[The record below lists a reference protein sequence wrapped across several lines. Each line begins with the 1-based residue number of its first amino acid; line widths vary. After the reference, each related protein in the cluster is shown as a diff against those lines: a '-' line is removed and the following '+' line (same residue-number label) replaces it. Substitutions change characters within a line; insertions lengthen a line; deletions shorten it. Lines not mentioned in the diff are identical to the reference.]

1 MKAVIMAGGEGTR
14 LRPQTSNLPK
24 PMLPLVGRPMMEHI
38 VSLLRRHGITDIVV
52 TVAFLPNAIR
62 SYFGDGSELGV
73 RMAYATEESPL
84 GTAGSVS
91 NAREQLTE
99 RFLVISGDVLTDID
113 LTSVIAFHEKNEAM
127 ATIALCAVENPL
139 EFGIVITREDGTIE
153 RFLEKPGWGQVFS
166 DTINTGIYVLEP
178 EIFDL
183 IPEGRSVDFSGEVF
197 PAALEAGAPLYGY
210 VAEGYWEDVGTTAA
224 YLKAHEDILDGK
236 VQVDVAG
243 FELRPGVWVGKGSS
257 IDPTVRIDS
266 PSFIGEN
273 CTIDRETVLGA
284 YTTLGANTQVEQ
296 RAEIQRSVIG
306 ENSYLGA
313 GVRVEGAVLGRS
325 CDLRVGARV
334 EPGAVVGEGCL
345 IGAHAEVRSDVKVYP
360 YKVVEAGAQVNA
372 SIVWESGGSRT
383 LFGREGVQGI
393 ANVDISPELA
403 VRLAKAWAS
412 GFEKGSS
419 ITASRD
425 TSRVARVLKR
435 ALMVGCNSVG
445 VNVNDLELATVPVTR
460 HHVRMRGNRAG
471 LTVRLSPD
479 DPQSVVIRFFDERG
493 IDLSEADQRRVE
505 RMYHREEFRRVTAG
519 EIGDIDFSPRTIELY
534 TADIV
539 EAFGLRRDAGRE
551 IKLVL
556 DLSYGAASFV
566 MPNLLSKVPAD
577 VLSINP
583 YAQTPGM
590 ISVDRIVSEARV
602 ADAVRTSG
610 ADLGAVIDAGGER
623 LTLIDGTGRVLSDD
637 EAVMVF
643 IELSTAAGDTDGV
656 ALPVTSSDRAVRL
669 CEARGVDLT
678 LTPLS
683 PSGLLEA
690 AASGGVSFAVGPARR
705 LRVPE
710 VPAGLRC
717 RRGPGAAGV
726 PAGPGPTSVAEV
738 VDATPAMPIL
748 HEEVAT
754 PLEQKGLIMRTLM
767 EQLAEEGAELVLVD
781 GIKVVSDQGW
791 ALVVPDPEDPVTHV
805 WAEGSDLLA
814 SESLAAAFVER
825 IRGMLPY
832 SASCGS
838 VGRPVASP
846 PMNIPEEL
854 RYSPEHEWVRVD
866 GTRVRVGI
874 TDYAQDALGG
884 HRLRR
889 PAGGGQ
895 RGRGGWA
902 TRRAGVDQVG
912 VGDLRA
918 GRRHRHGRERRAGR
932 RPGADQPGSLR

>member
-73 RMAYATEESPL
+73 SMVYATEESPL
-84 GTAGSVS
+84 GTAGSVR

-113 LTSVIAFHEKNEAM
+113 LTSVIAFHEKNEAL

-178 EIFDL
+178 EIFDR

-197 PAALEAGAPLYGY
+197 PAVLEAGQPLYGY
-210 VAEGYWEDVGTTAA
+210 VADGYWEDVGTTAA

-236 VQVDVAG
+236 VDVNVAG
-243 FELRPGVWVGKGSS
+243 FELRPGIWVGKDSS
-257 IDPTVRIDS
+257 IDPSVRIDS
-266 PSFIGEN
+266 PAFIGEN
-273 CTIDRETVLGA
+273 CTVEEDVVLGA
-284 YTTLGANTQVEQ
+284 YATLGANTQVAP

-306 ENSYLGA
+306 ENSYLGPA
-313 GVRVEGAVLGRS
+313 VRVEGAVLGRS
-325 CDLRVGARV
+325 SDLRTGARV

-345 IGAHAEVRSDVKVYP
+345 VGAHAEVRSDVKVYP

-383 LFGREGVQGI
+383 LFGPDGVQGI

-493 IDLSEADQRRVE
+493 IDLTESDQRRVE

-534 TADIV
+534 TADVV
-539 EAFGLRRDAGRE
+539 EAFGLRRSAGRQV
-551 IKLVL
+551 KLVL
-556 DLSYGAASFV
+556 DLSYGAANFV
-566 MPNLLSKVPAD
+566 MPNLLSKVGAD

-590 ISVDRIVSEARV
+590 ISVDRVASEARV
-602 ADAVRTSG
+602 ADAVRGSG

-623 LTLIDGTGRVLSDD
+623 LTLIDGSGHVLSDD
-637 EAVMVF
+637 EAIMAF
-643 IELSTAAGDTDGV
+643 IELSTLAGDTGGV
-656 ALPVTSSDRAVRL
+656 ALPVTASDRTVRR
-669 CEARGVDLT
+669 CRERGVELV

-683 PSGLLEA
+683 PSGLLQE
-690 AASGGVSFAVGPARR
+690 AASGGVSFASDQRGGYVFPGFLPAFDAAAALAR
-705 LRVPE
+705 LVSLLE
-710 VPAGLRC
+710 ESS
-717 RRGPGAAGV
+717 
-726 PAGPGPTSVAEV
+726 TSLAEI
-738 VDATPAMPIL
+738 VDATPAMPIV
-748 HEEVAT
+748 EGEVAT
-754 PLEQKGLIMRTLM
+754 PMEQKGLVMRTLM
-767 EQLAEEGAELVLVD
+767 EQLSDEGAELVLID

-791 ALVVPDPEDPVTHV
+791 ALVVPDPADPVTHV
-805 WAEGSDLLA
+805 WAEGADLES
-814 SESLAAAFVER
+814 SEALVSTAVER
-825 IRGMLPY
+825 IAGTLP
-832 SASCGS
+832 
-838 VGRPVASP
+838 
-846 PMNIPEEL
+846 
-854 RYSPEHEWVRVD
+854 
-866 GTRVRVGI
+866 
-874 TDYAQDALGG
+874 
-884 HRLRR
+884 
-889 PAGGGQ
+889 
-895 RGRGGWA
+895 
-902 TRRAGVDQVG
+902 
-912 VGDLRA
+912 
-918 GRRHRHGRERRAGR
+918 
-932 RPGADQPGSLR
+932 

>member
-84 GTAGSVS
+84 GTAGSVR

-113 LTSVIAFHEKNEAM
+113 LTSVIAFHEKNQAL

-166 DTINTGIYVLEP
+166 DTINTGIYVLET

-197 PAALEAGAPLYGY
+197 PAALEAGDPLYGY
-210 VAEGYWEDVGTTAA
+210 VADGYWEDVGTTAA

-236 VQVDVAG
+236 VQADVAG

-257 IDPTVRIDS
+257 IDPSVRIDS

-273 CTIDRETVLGA
+273 CTIDRDTVLGA
-284 YTTLGANTQVEQ
+284 YTTVGANTQVEE
-296 RAEIQRSVIG
+296 RAELQRSVIG
-306 ENSYLGA
+306 ENSYLGPA
-313 GVRVEGAVLGRS
+313 VRVEGAVLGRS

-412 GFEKGSS
+412 GFEKGSY

-493 IDLSEADQRRVE
+493 IDLSDADQRRVE

-519 EIGDIDFSPRTIELY
+519 DIGDIDFSPRTIEFY
-534 TADIV
+534 TAGHRRGV
-539 EAFGLRRDAGRE
+539 RVATRRRTRSQVGAGPVLWRGELRDAQ
-551 IKLVL
+551 
-556 DLSYGAASFV
+556 
-566 MPNLLSKVPAD
+566 PALED
-577 VLSINP
+577 
-583 YAQTPGM
+583 
-590 ISVDRIVSEARV
+590 ARRRAEHQPLC
-602 ADAVRTSG
+602 ADAG
-610 ADLGAVIDAGGER
+610 HDLGRPHRERSEGGR
-623 LTLIDGTGRVLSDD
+623 RGARFGGRPRR
-637 EAVMVF
+637 
-643 IELSTAAGDTDGV
+643 GD
-656 ALPVTSSDRAVRL
+656 
-669 CEARGVDLT
+669 
-678 LTPLS
+678 
-683 PSGLLEA
+683 
-690 AASGGVSFAVGPARR
+690 
-705 LRVPE
+705 
-710 VPAGLRC
+710 RC
-717 RRGPGAAGV
+717 RRGAVDAHRRHGARADRRRGGHGLHRAV
-726 PAGPGPTSVAEV
+726 DDRRGCGPGRAPGDRERPHRAPVR
-738 VDATPAMPIL
+738 DA
-748 HEEVAT
+748 
-754 PLEQKGLIMRTLM
+754 R
-767 EQLAEEGAELVLVD
+767 
-781 GIKVVSDQGW
+781 
-791 ALVVPDPEDPVTHV
+791 
-805 WAEGSDLLA
+805 
-814 SESLAAAFVER
+814 
-825 IRGMLPY
+825 
-832 SASCGS
+832 
-838 VGRPVASP
+838 
-846 PMNIPEEL
+846 
-854 RYSPEHEWVRVD
+854 
-866 GTRVRVGI
+866 
-874 TDYAQDALGG
+874 
-884 HRLRR
+884 RR
-889 PAGGGQ
+889 PDAHLALAVRTARGGGV
-895 RGRGGWA
+895 R
-902 TRRAGVDQVG
+902 
-912 VGDLRA
+912 
-918 GRRHRHGRERRAGR
+918 
-932 RPGADQPGSLR
+932 

>member
-73 RMAYATEESPL
+73 SMVYATEESPL
-84 GTAGSVS
+84 GTAGSVR

-113 LTSVIAFHEKNEAM
+113 LTSVIDFHEKNDAL

-178 EIFDL
+178 EIFDR

-197 PAALEAGAPLYGY
+197 PAVLEAGQPLYGY
-210 VAEGYWEDVGTTAA
+210 VADGYWEDVGTTAA

-236 VQVDVAG
+236 VDVEVAG
-243 FELRPGVWVGKGSS
+243 FELRPGVWIGKGST
-257 IDPTVRIDS
+257 IDPSVRIDS
-266 PSFIGEN
+266 PAFVGEN
-273 CTIDRETVLGA
+273 CTVDEDAVLGA
-284 YTTLGANTQVEQ
+284 YTTIGANTQVAP
-296 RAEIQRSVIG
+296 RAEVQRSVIG
-306 ENSYLGA
+306 ENSYLGPA
-313 GVRVEGAVLGRS
+313 VRVEGAVLGRS
-325 CDLRVGARV
+325 CDLRTGARI

-345 IGAHAEVRSDVKVYP
+345 VGAHAEVRSDVKVYP
-360 YKVVEAGAQVNA
+360 SKVVEAAAQVNA

-383 LFGREGVQGI
+383 LFGAEGVQGI

-493 IDLSEADQRRVE
+493 IDLSESDQRRIE
-505 RMYHREEFRRVTAG
+505 RMFHREEFRRVTAG

-534 TADIV
+534 TGDV
-539 EAFGLRRDAGRE
+539 VDAFGLHPMAGRQL
-551 IKLVL
+551 KLVL
-556 DLSYGAASFV
+556 DLSYGAANFV
-566 MPNLLSKVPAD
+566 MPNLLAKLGAD

-590 ISVDRIVSEARV
+590 IAVDRAVSEARV
-602 ADAVRTSG
+602 ADAVRGSG

-637 EAVMVF
+637 EAIMAF
-643 IELSTAAGDTDGV
+643 LELSTTAGETGSV
-656 ALPVTSSDRAVRL
+656 ALPVTASDRTVRW
-669 CEARGVDLT
+669 CEDRGIEVMS
-678 LTPLS
+678 TPLS
-683 PSGLLEA
+683 PSGLLQA
-690 AASGGVSFAVGPARR
+690 AASGGVSFASD
-705 LRVPE
+705 
-710 VPAGLRC
+710 
-717 RRGPGAAGV
+717 RRGGYVFPSFLPAFDGAAALARLVSLLGES
-726 PAGPGPTSVAEV
+726 PAALADL
-738 VDATPAMPIL
+738 VDAMPAMPIL
-748 HEEVAT
+748 EGEVPT
-754 PLEQKGLIMRTLM
+754 PMEQKGLVMRTLM
-767 EQLAEEGAELVLVD
+767 EQLAEEGADLVLVD
-781 GIKVVSDQGW
+781 GIKVVSEAGW
-791 ALVVPDPEDPVTHV
+791 ALVVPDPTDPVTHV
-805 WAEGSDLLA
+805 WAEGRDLA
-814 SESLAAAFVER
+814 YSEALVATYAER
-825 IRGMLPY
+825 ITRALP
-832 SASCGS
+832 
-838 VGRPVASP
+838 
-846 PMNIPEEL
+846 
-854 RYSPEHEWVRVD
+854 
-866 GTRVRVGI
+866 
-874 TDYAQDALGG
+874 
-884 HRLRR
+884 
-889 PAGGGQ
+889 
-895 RGRGGWA
+895 
-902 TRRAGVDQVG
+902 
-912 VGDLRA
+912 
-918 GRRHRHGRERRAGR
+918 
-932 RPGADQPGSLR
+932 

>member
-73 RMAYATEESPL
+73 SMVYATEETPL
-84 GTAGSVS
+84 GTAGSVR

-113 LTSVIAFHEKNEAM
+113 LSSVIAFHEKNEAL

-178 EIFDL
+178 EIFDS
-183 IPEGRSVDFSGEVF
+183 IPDGRSVDFSGEVF
-197 PAALEAGAPLYGY
+197 PTVLDAGQPLYGY
-210 VAEGYWEDVGTTAA
+210 VAAGYWEDVGTTAA

-236 VQVDVAG
+236 VEVDVAG
-243 FELRPGVWVGKGSS
+243 FELRPGVWIGKGSS
-257 IDPTVRIDS
+257 IDPSARIDS
-266 PSFIGEN
+266 PAFVGEN
-273 CTIDRETVLGA
+273 CTIDEAVVIGA
-284 YTTLGANTQVEQ
+284 YSTVGANTQVAA
-296 RAEIQRSVIG
+296 RAELQRSVIG
-306 ENSYLGA
+306 ENSYLGPA
-313 GVRVEGAVLGRS
+313 TRVEGAVLGRS
-325 CDLRVGARV
+325 CDLRVGARI

-345 IGAHAEVRSDVKVYP
+345 VGAHAEVRSDVKVYP
-360 YKVVEAGAQVNA
+360 YKVVEAAAQVNA

-383 LFGREGVQGI
+383 LFGPEGVQGI

-412 GFEKGSS
+412 GFEKGTF

-493 IDLSEADQRRVE
+493 IDLSESDQRRVE

-534 TADIV
+534 TEDVV
-539 EAFGLRRDAGRE
+539 EAFGLRREAGRQV
-551 IKLVL
+551 KLVL
-556 DLSYGAASFV
+556 DLSYGAANFV
-566 MPNLLSKVPAD
+566 MPNLLAKVGAD

-590 ISVDRIVSEARV
+590 ISLDRAVSEARV
-602 ADAVRTSG
+602 ADAVRGSG
-610 ADLGAVIDAGGER
+610 ADLGAIIDAGGER
-623 LTLIDGTGRVLSDD
+623 LTLIDGRGRVLSDD
-637 EAVMVF
+637 EAIMAF
-643 IELSTAAGDTDGV
+643 IALSTQAGETGRV
-656 ALPVTSSDRAVRL
+656 ALPVTASDRTIRRCRDVWDRADADALVAVGLAGGRRIGRRVLCLRSAGWVRL
-669 CEARGVDLT
+669 
-678 LTPLS
+678 P
-683 PSGLLEA
+683 GL
-690 AASGGVSFAVGPARR
+690 PA
-705 LRVPE
+705 
-710 VPAGLRC
+710 
-717 RRGPGAAGV
+717 
-726 PAGPGPTSVAEV
+726 
-738 VDATPAMPIL
+738 
-748 HEEVAT
+748 
-754 PLEQKGLIMRTLM
+754 
-767 EQLAEEGAELVLVD
+767 
-781 GIKVVSDQGW
+781 
-791 ALVVPDPEDPVTHV
+791 
-805 WAEGSDLLA
+805 
-814 SESLAAAFVER
+814 
-825 IRGMLPY
+825 
-832 SASCGS
+832 
-838 VGRPVASP
+838 
-846 PMNIPEEL
+846 
-854 RYSPEHEWVRVD
+854 
-866 GTRVRVGI
+866 
-874 TDYAQDALGG
+874 
-884 HRLRR
+884 RLRR
-889 PAGGGQ
+889 RCRPGPAAVAPGRELDLPGRDRG
-895 RGRGGWA
+895 RHAGNAHLGGRGGDTHGA
-902 TRRAGVDQVG
+902 KGPDHAHPHGAADRRGGRVG
-912 VGDLRA
+912 PGGRHQGGLGPGMGPRGARPGGPGHARLGGRIGPDVFGELGGDLRRA
-918 GRRHRHGRERRAGR
+918 DRPDVALKSGLRPVPAVRYGR
-932 RPGADQPGSLR
+932 PP